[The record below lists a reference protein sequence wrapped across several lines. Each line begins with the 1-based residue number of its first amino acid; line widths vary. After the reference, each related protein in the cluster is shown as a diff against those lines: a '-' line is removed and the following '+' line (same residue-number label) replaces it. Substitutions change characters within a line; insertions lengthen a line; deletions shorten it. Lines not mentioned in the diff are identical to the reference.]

1 MNPPR
6 NEEDVLDED
15 ALASRHKGHTR
26 AIAQNPLPDEENRS
40 SLNADLSPCQSS
52 TVNFL
57 NEKPERPIIAN
68 ALQHLSAKSTT
79 DGRLIQEKSN
89 GFSQTLSEGLQPNTE
104 PDILALNK
112 PNHCITTPAEEPIS
126 IEKNEPP
133 DQAEAHDFP
142 EGGLRAWLVVLG
154 SFSGMTAG
162 FGVLNSAGTF
172 QVYLSMNQLAHE
184 SPSAVGWIFSLYA
197 FLTFFCGVQIGPV
210 FDAYGPRWLVFAG
223 TVCLVGGMFGVA
235 ESTKLWHFLLTYSTL
250 CGIGSSL
257 IFTPAIGFIA
267 HFFYKRRA
275 AATGLATTGGSI
287 GGIIFP
293 LMLQR
298 LFPDVG
304 FKWATRILAF
314 LFLFLLGIANL
325 LIRGRLQPS
334 KDSHVV
340 QNIWPDWRIF
350 KDQVFILTTAGVFFI
365 EWALFI
371 PLSYISSYALTE
383 GVSPVFS
390 YQLLAILNAG
400 SFFGRWAP
408 GYMADLFGRFN
419 TMIITV
425 ALCLIS
431 VLAVW
436 FTCSPEDGI
445 RGIAQLVIFCVLFGF
460 ASGSNISLT
469 PVCVGQL
476 CETKVFG
483 RWYASL
489 YTVVSFGCLTG
500 IPIAGQLLA
509 TDGGK
514 YTGLIGFVGA
524 CYGAGLI
531 CFVWARFLK
540 VGWSLRKI
548 Y

>member
-6 NEEDVLDED
+6 NEEDVLDESV
-15 ALASRHKGHTR
+15 LANRHKGHTR
-26 AIAQNPLPDEENRS
+26 AVAEHLVADEENKS
-40 SLNADLSPCQSS
+40 SFDVNLSCSQTSIVKSSNKKTETPFIPNAIP
-52 TVNFL
+52 
-57 NEKPERPIIAN
+57 
-68 ALQHLSAKSTT
+68 HLSAKSTT
-79 DGRLIQEKSN
+79 DGRPTQKKSN
-89 GFSQTLSEGLQPNTE
+89 GFSQPLSESLQSNTE
-104 PDILALNK
+104 PDISA
-112 PNHCITTPAEEPIS
+112 PNNPNRSLPNPAQEPVT
-126 IEKNEPP
+126 IEKNESP

-154 SFSGMTAG
+154 SFSGMTAS

-197 FLTFFCGVQIGPV
+197 FLTFFCGVQIGPI
-210 FDAYGPRWLVFAG
+210 FDAYGPRWLVVAG
-223 TVCLVGGMFGVA
+223 TVCLVGGMFGAA
-235 ESTKLWHFLLTYSTL
+235 ESTELWHFLLTYSTL

-257 IFTPAIGFIA
+257 IFTPAIGSIA

-275 AATGLATTGGSI
+275 ATTGLATTGGSI
-287 GGIIFP
+287 GGIVFP

-350 KDQVFILTTAGVFFI
+350 KDRVFMLTTAGVFFI

-371 PLSYISSYALTE
+371 PLSYISSYALVE

-400 SFFGRWAP
+400 SFFGR
-408 GYMADLFGRFN
+408 
-419 TMIITV
+419 
-425 ALCLIS
+425 
-431 VLAVW
+431 
-436 FTCSPEDGI
+436 
-445 RGIAQLVIFCVLFGF
+445 
-460 ASGSNISLT
+460 
-469 PVCVGQL
+469 
-476 CETKVFG
+476 
-483 RWYASL
+483 
-489 YTVVSFGCLTG
+489 
-500 IPIAGQLLA
+500 
-509 TDGGK
+509 
-514 YTGLIGFVGA
+514 
-524 CYGAGLI
+524 
-531 CFVWARFLK
+531 
-540 VGWSLRKI
+540 
-548 Y
+548 